1 MTPKKRHFLLSEFCL
16 IYGLN
21 IRANAPAQPYWSLI
35 LLILTSMPLFEMQ
48 FTTANS
54 NDHKENKS

>member
-21 IRANAPAQPYWSLI
+21 IRTNAPAQSYWSLI
-35 LLILTSMPLFEMQ
+35 LYDFDTYALFAMQ
-48 FTTANS
+48 LQQRI
-54 NDHKENKS
+54 